1 VVLIHG
7 RASEVRGLGSLH
19 WIVEHAVHIV
29 LVGAGVGW
37 ISVEHF
43 SSDKYASGG
52 VEVGKEI
59 LINMLS
65 SINT

>member
-1 VVLIHG
+1 
-7 RASEVRGLGSLH
+7 
-19 WIVEHAVHIV
+19 

-37 ISVEHF
+37 ISIEHF